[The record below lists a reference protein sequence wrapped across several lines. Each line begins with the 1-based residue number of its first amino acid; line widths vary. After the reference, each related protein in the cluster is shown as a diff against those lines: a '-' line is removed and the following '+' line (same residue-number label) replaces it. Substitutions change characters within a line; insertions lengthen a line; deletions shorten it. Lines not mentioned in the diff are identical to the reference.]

1 MEATIIPAADGSGAP
16 ALGEPLPV
24 EFGNTWYAVRGT
36 QGGHR
41 DALATPESLAAWLAE
56 HAAAFPD
63 GVVDA
68 ALAGLSAADLPRY
81 TALRDAIRSL
91 SRIVVDATEPDPH
104 AIAVLNDAAAAAP
117 RVPRLS
123 AGPDGTLTAV
133 GAPHPSAALAPL
145 SVLAADAIAL
155 FGGGERARLRAC
167 GGPGCVLFYVK
178 THPRRGWCSSGCGN
192 RARVARYHERHKD
205 PA

>member
-1 MEATIIPAADGSGAP
+1 MEATILPAADGSGAP

-56 HAAAFPD
+56 HAEAFPD
-63 GVVDA
+63 GVADA
-68 ALAGLSAADLPRY
+68 ALAGLAAADLPRY
-81 TALRDAIRSL
+81 AALRDAIRSL
-91 SRIVVDATEPDPH
+91 SRTVVDGADPDPH

-123 AGPDGTLTAV
+123 AGPGGALTAV
-133 GAPHPSAALAPL
+133 EVAAPHRLAAL
-145 SVLAADAIAL
+145 STLAAGAIAL

-178 THPRRGWCSSGCGN
+178 THPRRGWCSAGCGN

-205 PA
+205 QP